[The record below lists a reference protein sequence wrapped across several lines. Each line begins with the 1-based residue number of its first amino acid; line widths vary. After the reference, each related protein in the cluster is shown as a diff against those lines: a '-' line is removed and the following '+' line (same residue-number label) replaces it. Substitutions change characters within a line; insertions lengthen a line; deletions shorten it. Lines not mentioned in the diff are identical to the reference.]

1 MVKASFASKFLRSF
15 LCLDFSA
22 NILAPAD
29 VANGQKLKAVLT
41 DILNIFIATIM
52 VFLSLKLYMIGT
64 VFINDKLDGVAY
76 VLALVSFSMAVID
89 GPNVVERLFGID
101 IGLKSSWGVLAGGF
115 AFGKGL
121 GSIANSKPMK
131 GLANML
137 GKGATSAAKG
147 TAQGAVKTAN
157 AAAMTV
163 GGMAGIISGLKKDNN
178 DGKNESLQNEMKK
191 AEQKKGQGNP
201 SENKQQ
207 NQLKKEEEKKNGAN
221 ASTQEGVN
229 QEGNA
234 KPEVAS
240 TQEPG
245 MTSLQDEIK
254 EAGIKPEGN
263 QGTAGTEKPGA
274 TEGSPTSKGKP
285 EMNHGSQLS
294 TSTEKQGTDQGN
306 LVTAGTIKGGSSQAG
321 MESPSSTTNNE
332 GRSSVESYRPIASE
346 SSSTVAELSRLATSE
361 GSASSVESY
370 SSVMGGYSEVSV
382 ASARTVSSEGR
393 TSSEE
398 NYRPVA
404 SGGSEASMES
414 PRTVTA
420 GDGTPSEENYRTIT
434 TGGSP
439 APIESSRSAVSVG
452 STSSEES
459 YRPVASGRS
468 ETSIE
473 SPRTVTTGGSSV
485 PTESSRSMV
494 SVGSTSSEESARPIA
509 SESNPAP
516 IQHETR
522 TLGQYT
528 TEKVKQGVSS
538 TTSSVKQSA
547 IGMKE
552 KISNSQTVI
561 NTKRFYEMGQNT
573 GKGWREIVSKNR
585 NKKGEK

>member
-1 MVKASFASKFLRSF
+1 
-15 LCLDFSA
+15 
-22 NILAPAD
+22 
-29 VANGQKLKAVLT
+29 
-41 DILNIFIATIM
+41 
-52 VFLSLKLYMIGT
+52 
-64 VFINDKLDGVAY
+64 
-76 VLALVSFSMAVID
+76 
-89 GPNVVERLFGID
+89 
-101 IGLKSSWGVLAGGF
+101 
-115 AFGKGL
+115 
-121 GSIANSKPMK
+121 
-131 GLANML
+131 
-137 GKGATSAAKG
+137 
-147 TAQGAVKTAN
+147 
-157 AAAMTV
+157 
-163 GGMAGIISGLKKDNN
+163 
-178 DGKNESLQNEMKK
+178 
-191 AEQKKGQGNP
+191 
-201 SENKQQ
+201 
-207 NQLKKEEEKKNGAN
+207 
-221 ASTQEGVN
+221 
-229 QEGNA
+229 
-234 KPEVAS
+234 
-240 TQEPG
+240 
-245 MTSLQDEIK
+245 
-254 EAGIKPEGN
+254 
-263 QGTAGTEKPGA
+263 
-274 TEGSPTSKGKP
+274 
-285 EMNHGSQLS
+285 
-294 TSTEKQGTDQGN
+294 
-306 LVTAGTIKGGSSQAG
+306 
-321 MESPSSTTNNE
+321 
-332 GRSSVESYRPIASE
+332 
-346 SSSTVAELSRLATSE
+346 
-361 GSASSVESY
+361 
-370 SSVMGGYSEVSV
+370 
-382 ASARTVSSEGR
+382 
-393 TSSEE
+393 
-398 NYRPVA
+398 
-404 SGGSEASMES
+404 MES